1 MTYEGLF
8 AKCRTVGE
16 CRRMNVTQLDKA
28 ASDIQRW
35 EIEQVYKKRVW
46 EIKSKQLMQ
55 EVEK

>member
-16 CRRMNVTQLDKA
+16 CRRMKVTQLDKA
-28 ASDIQRW
+28 TSDIQRW